1 MPSAI
6 PARRLRLAGAL
17 QAAAP
22 VRPAPADK
30 LTIRELQFTNLREPS
45 SGRRYTIVR
54 LQTTSGIAGYGECQ
68 AVAKDDFWRRKEPLE
83 MPATALETISRL
95 LADRPGLNAAV
106 NMAALDVAA
115 RFANVPL
122 YQYLGG
128 PTRAK
133 VRVMAKLESETASR
147 PAGFNAFILPLPAK
161 DARKQLDALR
171 AQLGPHVDF
180 VLDASAANL
189 PPREAATL
197 CRDFE
202 TFHPY
207 WIDEPCASSNILA
220 ARRLSSE
227 SVAPLG
233 FGRTL
238 TSAAAFE
245 GLLREEAIDVLRPS
259 LAAFTL
265 SGIRKLAAMAETR
278 YVAVAPFHD
287 GGPIATAA
295 ALHLAASIPNF
306 FIQQIPVSSSQQDRE
321 MRAAIGGANL
331 ETPKDGFLE
340 LPRGPGLGVNPDFQ
354 ALKRY
359 SEEAR

>member
-1 MPSAI
+1 MIHSPTQ
-6 PARRLRLAGAL
+6 RRLRLASAF

-22 VRPAPADK
+22 ARPANDK
-30 LTIRELQFTNLREPS
+30 LTIREVQFTSLREPS

-54 LQTTSGIAGYGECQ
+54 LQTTSGIAGYGEC
-68 AVAKDDFWRRKEPLE
+68 AALEPAEMRLARTPLE
-83 MPATALETISRL
+83 TPATSLELLDRL
-95 LADRPGLNAAV
+95 LRSCPGLNAAV
-106 NMAALDVAA
+106 NMAALDIAA
-115 RFANVPL
+115 RFAGVPL

-133 VRVMAKLESETASR
+133 VRVMTKLESASAQR
-147 PAGFNAFILPLPAK
+147 PAGFNAFVLPLPAR
-161 DARKQLDALR
+161 DARRQLDALR
-171 AQLGPHVDF
+171 AQAGPSIDF
-180 VLDASAANL
+180 VIDASAAQL
-189 PPREAATL
+189 EPRQAAYL

-207 WIDEPCASSNILA
+207 WIDEPCSASNVLA

-227 SVAPLG
+227 SVTPLG

-238 TSAAAFE
+238 TTAAAFE
-245 GLLREEAIDVLRPS
+245 DLLREEAIDVLRPS
-259 LAAFTL
+259 MAVHTL
-265 SGIRKLAAMAETR
+265 TGIRKLAAMAETR

-306 FIQQIPVSSSQQDRE
+306 FIQQIPAPSSSQDRE
-321 MRAAIGGANL
+321 MRAAIGGVVL

-340 LPRGPGLGVNPDFQ
+340 LPRGPGLGVNPDLQ
-354 ALKRY
+354 SLKRY
-359 SEEAR
+359 AEESR

>member
-1 MPSAI
+1 MPFSI
-6 PARRLRLAGAL
+6 PARRLRLAGAF

-22 VRPAPADK
+22 PARAAGDK
-30 LTIRELQFTNLREPS
+30 LTIRELQLTRLREPS
-45 SGRRYTIVR
+45 SGRRYTVVR
-54 LQTTSGIAGYGECQ
+54 LQTASGIAGYGECGPLHP
-68 AVAKDDFWRRKEPLE
+68 DELEGRSPLE
-83 MPATALETISRL
+83 MTATSLELLDRALGSN
-95 LADRPGLNAAV
+95 PGLNAAV
-106 NMAALDVAA
+106 NMAALDIAA

-133 VRVMAKLESETASR
+133 ARVMARLDSASAPR

-171 AQLGPHVDF
+171 SQTGPNVDF
-180 VLDASAANL
+180 VLDAFAANL
-189 PPREAATL
+189 APREAAYL

-207 WIDEPCASSNILA
+207 WIDEPCAAANILA
-220 ARRLSSE
+220 ARRLANE

-238 TSAAAFE
+238 NTAAAFE
-245 GLLREEAIDVLRPS
+245 DLLREEAIDVLRPS
-259 LAAFTL
+259 LALHTL
-265 SGIRKLAAMAETR
+265 TGIRKLAAMAETR

-306 FIQQIPVSSSQQDRE
+306 FIQQIPAPSAANDRE

-331 ETPKDGFLE
+331 EAPKDGFLE

-354 ALKRY
+354 ALKRFA
-359 SEEAR
+359 EESR